1 MFFLVVISH
10 NWSVGKPPTPLVT
23 VGKQTEMLTVFQWQ
37 LSVWKLCPYIF
48 LIHFG
53 HRRTTIVFSVTST
66 PGTSFFHFWSLN
78 PIKWTWASDLLM
90 FVYGAELILDC
101 HWLSCVQ
108 GEGLTDRFDRLQV
121 ILITARLHIAI
132 LDFFPRIPTLLFKIL
147 LFFHHRMKKTCKFIS
162 QFWDSQNYLNCKEK
176 KLYKFRIARKKV
188 NIAWQK

>member
-1 MFFLVVISH
+1 MFLLVVISH

-78 PIKWTWASDLLM
+78 PIKWMWASDLLM

-132 LDFFPRIPTLLFKIL
+132 LDLFQEFQLYFLKFCFFSTTEWKKPANLSHNSEIHRIIWT
-147 LFFHHRMKKTCKFIS
+147 
-162 QFWDSQNYLNCKEK
+162 
-176 KLYKFRIARKKV
+176 ARKK
-188 NIAWQK
+188 NYTNSELLEKK